1 MQLVSGVS
9 ILAYWST
16 TFLWDFLSYQI
27 SMWCCIWILVGFN
40 VTELIGNSDTIR
52 ATILLFFFH
61 GIAAAGL
68 CYILTYFYKSP
79 SSAQNTMIFLNVRR
93 VVPGVVEFW
102 RGSSCS
108 STSSMTPW
116 QLQWTRSKRAR
127 FLERARVPAIQRAP
141 SSTARWRPM
150 PKLLSC
156 ARCATTFRGKML

>member
-1 MQLVSGVS
+1 MAAGYVQLVSGVS

-16 TFLWDFLSYQI
+16 SFIWDFLTYQI
-27 SMWCCIWILVGFN
+27 SMWVCIWIIASFN
-40 VTELIGNSDTIR
+40 ISELTGAGSPIR

-102 RGSSCS
+102 RGSSCFSVDAVFTRGPDVIS
-108 STSSMTPW
+108 SR
-116 QLQWTRSKRAR
+116 LARRA
-127 FLERARVPAIQRAP
+127 FL
-141 SSTARWRPM
+141 
-150 PKLLSC
+150 
-156 ARCATTFRGKML
+156 